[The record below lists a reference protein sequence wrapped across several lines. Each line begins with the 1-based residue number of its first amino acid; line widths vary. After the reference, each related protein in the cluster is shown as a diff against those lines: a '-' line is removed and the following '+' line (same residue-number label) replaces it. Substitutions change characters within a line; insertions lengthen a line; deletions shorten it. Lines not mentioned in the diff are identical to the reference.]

1 MGLFK
6 GAAKAGIAAKA
17 IEIVRREAA
26 KPENR
31 AKARELV
38 AKLQDRRKGAAR
50 RPH

>member
-6 GAAKAGIAAKA
+6 GAAKAGITAKA

-38 AKLQDRRKGAAR
+38 AKLQDRRRGAR